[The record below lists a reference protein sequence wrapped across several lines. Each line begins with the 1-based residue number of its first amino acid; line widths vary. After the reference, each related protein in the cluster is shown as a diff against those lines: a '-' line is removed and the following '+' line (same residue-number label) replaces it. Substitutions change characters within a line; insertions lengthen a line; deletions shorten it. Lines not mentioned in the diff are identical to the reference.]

1 MMDVSRV
8 CPGNMDH
15 PACVMLSPTKHSKL
29 IADGHQLLLDD
40 LETAF
45 GVTKITSNS
54 GLFPCIAEFVYLEV
68 ILFP

>member
-1 MMDVSRV
+1 MHFLYFSCR
-8 CPGNMDH
+8 
-15 PACVMLSPTKHSKL
+15 

-54 GLFPCIAEFVYLEV
+54 GLFPCIAEFVSLEV